1 MARPKTKKAQKTIND
16 SAPLPTAPT
25 ESELP
30 RFPLNRMPVELVHM
44 IFSYLTPTQV
54 ASIRFMSKMLAA
66 IGLEYIATTVTLTL
80 KEDSFDRLL
89 EIAYHPVINKFVH
102 SLHYEHDFF
111 TDLER
116 TEWERN
122 IKTPEFMAVR
132 KRCSGIPVPTFNAS
146 QRAWRAY
153 HRGCGAIKACN
164 TYGKKRLDQAF
175 STYQNYCAEQDR
187 AWRSDFFSS
196 KLTDALQHL
205 PNLRTIYMPKHGNY
219 SRYQKEIAQLL
230 NGAFYDQPS
239 IESDSVAVTRS
250 LLLAVDEAIHGG
262 QNVNTQAGSAGSEPA
277 RKASS
282 RDSRNANYNAPT
294 ASNQVSASL
303 GGRTPNGGYLRGNDS
318 EGSNQRVLRVGNFI
332 FGSFNWRLLL
342 EGDKVF
348 VAMKRSISHLTKL
361 GIHLLDD
368 CWIKETR
375 PHFASLSDM
384 EAQRQ
389 CLIKGRFPEFMNSAP
404 GLEGLSI
411 STGPNNFC
419 RLMVVVG
426 LCHWPFLKTVRF
438 QGFRV
443 GIHSL
448 EGFCS
453 RHSSTLSNLS
463 LGDLEVDESSS
474 HPGKASSYTVFTT
487 IRETTK
493 LKEAS
498 VYGVFDLISQLWNM
512 DDHRD
517 VRRASGTL
525 IGRYLVGEGGDSSL
539 EDYLKEERSRIAEQE
554 GESLVS
560 DIDASH
566 MNVWT
571 SESEDS
577 LSESDG
583 YVGTGARL

>member
-1 MARPKTKKAQKTIND
+1 
-16 SAPLPTAPT
+16 
-25 ESELP
+25 
-30 RFPLNRMPVELVHM
+30 MPVELVHM

-80 KEDSFDRLL
+80 KEDSFGRLL

-153 HRGCGAIKACN
+153 HRGRDALKACN

-332 FGSFNWRLLL
+332 SGFFNWRLLL

-375 PHFASLSDM
+375 PHFASPSDM

-411 STGPNNFC
+411 SIGPNPSC
-419 RLMVVVG
+419 HLMDVVG
-426 LCHWPFLKTVRF
+426 FCHWPFLKTVRF

-453 RHSSTLSNLS
+453 RHSSTLSNLL
-463 LGDLEVDESSS
+463 LGDLLVDESSS

-498 VYGVFDLISQLWNM
+498 VYGVFDLKSQLWNM

-554 GESLVS
+554 EESLVS

-577 LSESDG
+577 MSESDG
-583 YVGTGARL
+583 YVGTGARLWP